1 MAARQTHTPA
11 PRAALV
17 TRAVQRRGEGRSGK
31 TIAEARRMARRAG
44 SRLRQHPAWQEPPE
58 RRYLN
63 RDARFPAPVLQPLRE
78 EVCFFATDLTM
89 AEMAW

>member
-1 MAARQTHTPA
+1 M
-11 PRAALV
+11 V
-17 TRAVQRRGEGRSGK
+17 
-31 TIAEARRMARRAG
+31 RRAG
-44 SRLRQHPAWQEPPE
+44 SRLRQPPAWQEPPE

-63 RDARFPAPVLQPLRE
+63 RDARFPAPVLQPFRE